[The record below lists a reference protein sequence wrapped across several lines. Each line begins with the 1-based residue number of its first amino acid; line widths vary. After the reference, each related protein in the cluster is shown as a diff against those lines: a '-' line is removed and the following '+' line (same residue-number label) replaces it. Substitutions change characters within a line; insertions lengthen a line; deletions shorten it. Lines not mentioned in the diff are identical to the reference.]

1 MVDPRLEFGDSQ
13 IQVGR
18 QNILEIF
25 RHKRKLRVKNKGN
38 WQTIADAEGSMVIW
52 GGLFH
57 KIFFMTVQLAQ
68 TCIGVLTLLGLYE
81 IVESKLK

>member
-38 WQTIADAEGSMVIW
+38 
-52 GGLFH
+52 
-57 KIFFMTVQLAQ
+57 
-68 TCIGVLTLLGLYE
+68 
-81 IVESKLK
+81 